1 MKSIKNAQRWLI
13 LATSLLLLTNLTG
26 CASISG
32 LFGKEDV
39 KPVEVVTKP
48 VERTPLNIVDPA
60 PLSLKPFEWTIITKE
75 NAAEVF
81 AKLEANNDSI
91 VLFGLTDEGY
101 QQLSMTIAEMRTFIA
116 TQRQIII
123 KYKEYYEPKK
133 EETKWKSFY

>member
-39 KPVEVVTKP
+39 KPVEVVVKP
-48 VERTPLNIVDPA
+48 VERAPLNIVEPA

-81 AKLEANNDSI
+81 AKLEANKNSI
-91 VLFGLTDEGY
+91 VLFGLTDDGY
-101 QQLSMTIAEMRTFIA
+101 QQLSMTIAEMRTLIA

-133 EETKWKSFY
+133 EETK

>member
-26 CASISG
+26 CASISD
-32 LFGKEDV
+32 LLGKEDV
-39 KPVEVVTKP
+39 KPVEVVAKP
-48 VERTPLNIVDPA
+48 IERAPLNIADPT
-60 PLSLKPFEWTIITKE
+60 PLSLRPFEWTIITKE

-81 AKLEANNDSI
+81 AKLEANKDSI

-101 QQLSMTIAEMRTFIA
+101 QQLSMTIAEMRTLIA

-123 KYKEYYEPKK
+123 KYKEYYESKK
-133 EETKWKSFY
+133 EETK

>member
-1 MKSIKNAQRWLI
+1 M
-13 LATSLLLLTNLTG
+13 TG
-26 CASISG
+26 CATIFG

-39 KPVEVVTKP
+39 KPIEVVAKP
-48 VERTPLNIVDPA
+48 IERAPLNIADPT

-81 AKLEANNDSI
+81 KKLEANKDSI
-91 VLFGLTDEGY
+91 VLFGLTDDGY
-101 QQLSMTIAEMRTFIA
+101 QQLSMTIAEMRTLIA

-133 EETKWKSFY
+133 EETK

>member
-1 MKSIKNAQRWLI
+1 M
-13 LATSLLLLTNLTG
+13 
-26 CASISG
+26 
-32 LFGKEDV
+32 
-39 KPVEVVTKP
+39 VTKP
-48 VERTPLNIVDPA
+48 VERTPLNIVEPA

-101 QQLSMTIAEMRTFIA
+101 QQLSMTIAEMRTLIA

-133 EETKWKSFY
+133 EETK

>member
-1 MKSIKNAQRWLI
+1 MRLKQMKSIKNAQRWLI

-26 CASISG
+26 CATIFG

-39 KPVEVVTKP
+39 KPIEVVAKP
-48 VERTPLNIVDPA
+48 IERAPLNIADPA

-81 AKLEANNDSI
+81 KKLEANKDSI
-91 VLFGLTDEGY
+91 VLFGLTDDGY

-133 EETKWKSFY
+133 EETK

>member
-32 LFGKEDV
+32 LFGREDV
-39 KPVEVVTKP
+39 KPVEVVAKP
-48 VERTPLNIVDPA
+48 VERAPLNIVEPD

-81 AKLEANNDSI
+81 EKLEANKDSI
-91 VLFGLTDEGY
+91 VLFGLTDDGY
-101 QQLSMTIAEMRTFIA
+101 QQLSMTIAEMRTLIA

-133 EETKWKSFY
+133 EETK

>member
-1 MKSIKNAQRWLI
+1 MKSIKSAQRWLI

-39 KPVEVVTKP
+39 KPIEVVAKP
-48 VERTPLNIVDPA
+48 IERAPLNIADPK
-60 PLSLKPFEWTIITKE
+60 PLSLKPFEWTVITKE

-81 AKLEANNDSI
+81 KRLEDNKDSI
-91 VLFGLTDEGY
+91 VLFGLTDDGY
-101 QQLSMTIAEMRTFIA
+101 QQLSMTIAEIRTLIA
-116 TQRQIII
+116 TQREIII

-133 EETKWKSFY
+133 EETK

>member
-1 MKSIKNAQRWLI
+1 MKSIKNAPRWLI

-26 CASISG
+26 CATIFG

-39 KPVEVVTKP
+39 KPIEVVAKP
-48 VERTPLNIVDPA
+48 VERAPLNIADPV

-75 NAAEVF
+75 NASEVF
-81 AKLEANNDSI
+81 KKLEANKDSV
-91 VLFGLTDEGY
+91 VLFGLTDDGY

-133 EETKWKSFY
+133 EESK